1 MRIFDIYSFIE
12 PASSDLW
19 NYRCWIFHIRV
30 IFRSWSW
37 HYVRNGTKKNEK
49 KIVEEWMR
57 RNQKVI
63 FFKDK
68 LPDYLYMSIY
78 VCLFLVFL
86 PLDVCVLMS
95 WSCRLN
101 PAHRATTCT
110 CGTPRFKQDPR
121 ENRALLHLLTSL
133 SQTHCISLPLCVFTP
148 ELIEI

>member
-1 MRIFDIYSFIE
+1 MTSRGTTDTGSFTLG
-12 PASSDLW
+12 SFSDPEVDTIW
-19 NYRCWIFHIRV
+19 RMEQKRM
-30 IFRSWSW
+30 
-37 HYVRNGTKKNEK
+37 EK

-57 RNQKVI
+57 RNQKAI

-68 LPDYLYMSIY
+68 LPDYLNQGFPYVFVYICLYMF

-121 ENRALLHLLTSL
+121 ENLALLHLLTSL